1 MPKLKV
7 AKIARIAK
15 IENCLVVK
23 LPKLKIAKL
32 LNCQFVSLRSW
43 SEVPS
48 FLFDILCHETL
59 NKSPIFYLILLEVK
73 VSSKK
78 VRIFF
83 KILWPSHNIWTLR
96 TSSNVT
102 SSKGNDELFSLWTFS
117 PWFGNDICVQGFNS
131 SLKAS
136 KLHHSVWNLTSP
148 QRNQRF
154 VETIQA
160 LCCVNFWGCFPKDR

>member
-1 MPKLKV
+1 M
-7 AKIARIAK
+7 
-15 IENCLVVK
+15 
-23 LPKLKIAKL
+23 PKLKIAKL
-32 LNCQFVSLRSW
+32 LNCQFVILRSW
-43 SEVPS
+43 REVPS
-48 FLFDILCHETL
+48 FLFDILCRKTL
-59 NKSPIFYLILLEVK
+59 NKSPIFLFDITWSKGQFKE
-73 VSSKK
+73 SSD
-78 VRIFF
+78 FF
-83 KILWPSHNIWTLR
+83 QNFVAFTWTLR

-102 SSKGNDELFSLWTFS
+102 SSKSNDELFSLWTFS